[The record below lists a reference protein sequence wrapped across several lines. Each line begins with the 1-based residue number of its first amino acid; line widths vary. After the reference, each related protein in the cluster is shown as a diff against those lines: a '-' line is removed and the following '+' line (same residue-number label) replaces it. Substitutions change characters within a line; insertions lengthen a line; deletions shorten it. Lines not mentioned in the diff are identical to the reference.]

1 MTIEALETWL
11 ESFVSHAQIVHDTR
25 HILEEWAVNGIF
37 QAAVEDDH
45 FIPIPHDAPITV
57 IRTSLEYHSVGD
69 AFGAVKAIVA
79 LGAITIHDDTI
90 LPQYCFVRLY
100 YNEEGHC
107 YNTCDFYLG

>member
-1 MTIEALETWL
+1 MTIDELESCL
-11 ESFVSHAQIVHDTR
+11 ESFVSRAQIVRHTR

-57 IRTSLEYHSVGD
+57 IRTTFECSALDYT
-69 AFGAVKAIVA
+69 FGPVKAIVG
-79 LGAITIHDDTI
+79 LGDITIHDDTI

-100 YNEEGHC
+100 YNDEGQVF
-107 YNTCDFYLG
+107 TTDFYLD